1 MKYFRE
7 RAQLGARSFYCQ
19 SGDDE
24 EMQTEQPSL
33 PRPTYRAKVGSQHVD
48 LPLVQVADDLSI
60 ALLICVDH
68 GLGFSTKAGSELAE
82 LLRPYEVEVIAS
94 VATMGIP
101 LAIEVTR
108 ALGLDDYAILHK
120 TPKIHLADA
129 VAEPVRSITTATDQR
144 LLFDRARI
152 EALSGKRVGIV
163 DDVISTGASSRAALS
178 LVRRVG
184 GEPVVFGALLT
195 EGSGW
200 REVLGADAAMV
211 RALGAIPIFR
221 HRADGTLTEEWGQ
234 EE

>member
-1 MKYFRE
+1 
-7 RAQLGARSFYCQ
+7 
-19 SGDDE
+19 
-24 EMQTEQPSL
+24 MQHEQPNE
-33 PRPTYRAKVGSQHVD
+33 PRPTYRATVGSQEID
-48 LPLVQVADDLSI
+48 LPLVQVAPELSI

-68 GLGFSTKAGSELAE
+68 GLGFTTRAGAELAD
-82 LLRPYEVEVIAS
+82 LMKPFGVEIIAS

-129 VAEPVRSITTATDQR
+129 VSEPVKSITTASDQM

-152 EALSGKRVGIV
+152 EALAGKRVGIV

-200 REVLGADAAMV
+200 KEVLGADAELV
-211 RALGAIPIFR
+211 RSLGSIPIFR
-221 HRADGTLTEEWGQ
+221 HIDDDLEPDWDNA
-234 EE
+234 